1 MHCNGDK
8 KATTEALPQ
17 IISKLKEMGYSF
29 VTVDKLLHLKAYK

>member
-17 IISKLKEMGYSF
+17 IISKLKKMGYSF
-29 VTVDKLLHLKAYK
+29 VTVDKLLHLPAYK